1 MKKIVFL
8 TGTRADFGKLKSL
21 ISISQNSENFDVH
34 LFVTGMHMNP
44 LYGFTVDEIRKT
56 GFKNIYKFINHDST
70 TYMDRALAKTI
81 DGFSQY
87 IAQISPDLIVVHGD
101 RVEALA
107 GAIVGSL
114 NNILV
119 AHIEG
124 GEVSGTI
131 DELIR
136 HSVTK
141 MSHIH
146 LAANL
151 EAKKRL
157 IQLGEFDKSI
167 FILGSP
173 DLDLMD
179 EKSLPN
185 LIEAKNYYDIPFDD
199 FAIAMFHPIT
209 TEYSNIKIYA
219 RNFVKALNESDN
231 NYILIYPNN
240 DLGSKEILDEIKKL
254 KSSNRVRIFPSLRF
268 EYFLKFLSESQFI
281 IGNSSAGIREAPY
294 YDVST
299 VNIGTRQ
306 NNRADLDTIFNCGYE
321 VSEIFKAI
329 KQAKKYKKS
338 TEGIRKDKFYFG
350 KGRSDQLFIELL
362 NSEELWNI
370 KHQKQLQEIKYENE
384 QNKSNC

>member
-1 MKKIVFL
+1 MERHKVIKKIVFL

-21 ISISQNSENFDVH
+21 MLVSQNSKDFEVH
-34 LFVTGMHMNP
+34 LFVTGMHLNP
-44 LYGFTVDEIRKT
+44 SYGFTVDEIVKA
-56 GFKNIYKFINHDST
+56 GFKNIYQYINHDST
-70 TYMDRALAKTI
+70 LFMDRTLAKTI
-81 DGFSQY
+81 NGFSEFIY
-87 IAQISPDLIVVHGD
+87 QINPDLIVVHGD

-146 LAANL
+146 LTANI

-157 IQLGEFDKSI
+157 IQLGEFEKSV

-179 EKSLPN
+179 EKNLPD
-185 LIEAKNYYDIPFDD
+185 LKKVKNYYGVTFDD

-209 TEYSNIKIYA
+209 TEYENIKTYSK
-219 RNFVKALNESDN
+219 NFLKSLIESDT

-240 DLGSKEILDEIKKL
+240 DLGSKEILEEIEKI
-254 KSSNRVRIFPSLRF
+254 KSSARIKIFPSLRF
-268 EYFLKFLSESQFI
+268 EYFLRLLKESQFI
-281 IGNSSAGIREAPY
+281 VGNSSAGIREAPY
-294 YDVST
+294 YNVPT

-306 NNRADLDTIFNCGYE
+306 NNRAQLDTIYNCSYKIIDILG
-321 VSEIFKAI
+321 AI
-329 KQAKKYKKS
+329 KKVKKVKRDNELIEKN
-338 TEGIRKDKFYFG
+338 KFHFG
-350 KGRSDQLFIELL
+350 KGRSDELFLELL
-362 NSEELWNI
+362 NSEEFWNI
-370 KHQKQLQEIKYENE
+370 KHQKQFQEVTYL
-384 QNKSNC
+384 

>member
-1 MKKIVFL
+1 M
-8 TGTRADFGKLKSL
+8 
-21 ISISQNSENFDVH
+21 H
-34 LFVTGMHMNP
+34 LNP
-44 LYGFTVDEIRKT
+44 SYGFTVDEIVKA
-56 GFKNIYKFINHDST
+56 GFKNIYQYINHDST
-70 TYMDRALAKTI
+70 LFMDRTLAKTI
-81 DGFSQY
+81 NGFSEFIY
-87 IAQISPDLIVVHGD
+87 QINPDLIVVHGD

-146 LAANL
+146 LTSNV

-157 IQLGEFDKSI
+157 IQLGEFEKSV

-179 EKSLPN
+179 EEKLPD
-185 LIEAKNYYDIPFDD
+185 LKKVKNYYDVTFDD

-209 TEYSNIKIYA
+209 TEYENIKSYSK
-219 RNFVKALNESDN
+219 NFLKSLIESDT

-240 DLGSKEILDEIKKL
+240 DLGSKEILEEIEKI
-254 KSSNRVRIFPSLRF
+254 KSSARIKIFPSLRF
-268 EYFLKFLSESQFI
+268 EYFLRLLKESQFI

-294 YDVST
+294 YDVPT

-306 NNRADLDTIFNCGYE
+306 NNRAQLDTIYNCSYKILDILGAIKKVKKLKRDNE
-321 VSEIFKAI
+321 VSEKN
-329 KQAKKYKKS
+329 
-338 TEGIRKDKFYFG
+338 KFHFG
-350 KGRSDQLFIELL
+350 KGRSDELFLELL
-362 NSEELWNI
+362 NSEEFWSI
-370 KHQKQLQEIKYENE
+370 KHQKQFQEVKYL
-384 QNKSNC
+384 

>member
-1 MKKIVFL
+1 MERHKVIKKIVFL

-21 ISISQNSENFDVH
+21 MLVSQNSKNFEVH
-34 LFVTGMHMNP
+34 LFVTGMHLNP
-44 LYGFTVDEIRKT
+44 SYGFTVDEIVKA
-56 GFKNIYKFINHDST
+56 GFKNIYQYINHDST
-70 TYMDRALAKTI
+70 LFMDRTLAKTI
-81 DGFSQY
+81 NGFSEF
-87 IAQISPDLIVVHGD
+87 ICQINPDLIVVHGD

-146 LAANL
+146 LTANV

-157 IQLGEFDKSI
+157 IQLGEFEKSV

-179 EKSLPN
+179 EKNLPD
-185 LIEAKNYYDIPFDD
+185 LKKVKNYYDVTFDD

-209 TEYSNIKIYA
+209 TEYENIKTYSK
-219 RNFVKALNESDN
+219 NFINSLIESDT

-240 DLGSKEILDEIKKL
+240 DLGSKEILEEIEKI
-254 KSSNRVRIFPSLRF
+254 KSSARIKIFPSLRF
-268 EYFLKFLSESQFI
+268 EYFLRLLKESQFI
-281 IGNSSAGIREAPY
+281 VGNSSAGIREAPY
-294 YDVST
+294 YNVPT

-306 NNRADLDTIFNCGYE
+306 NNRAQLDTIYNCSYKILDILG
-321 VSEIFKAI
+321 AI
-329 KQAKKYKKS
+329 KKVKKVKRDNEVIEKN
-338 TEGIRKDKFYFG
+338 KFHFG
-350 KGRSDQLFIELL
+350 KGRSDELFLELL
-362 NSEELWNI
+362 NSEEFWNI
-370 KHQKQLQEIKYENE
+370 KHQKQFQEVTYL
-384 QNKSNC
+384 

>member
-1 MKKIVFL
+1 MERHRIMKKIIFL

-21 ISISQNSENFDVH
+21 MSISQNSENFEVH
-34 LFVTGMHMNP
+34 LFVTGMHMNS
-44 LYGFTVDEIRKT
+44 LYGFTVDEIVKA
-56 GFKNIYKFINHDST
+56 GFKNIYKYINHDSIE
-70 TYMDRALAKTI
+70 YMDRTLAKTI

-87 IAQISPDLIVVHGD
+87 VTQINPDMIVVHGD
-101 RVEALA
+101 RLEALA

-146 LAANL
+146 LVAND

-157 IQLGEFDKSI
+157 IQLGEYEKSV

-179 EKSLPN
+179 EKSLPS
-185 LIEAKNYYDIPFDD
+185 LKQVKDYYDILFDD

-209 TEYSNIKIYA
+209 TEYKRIRIYA
-219 RNFVKALNESDN
+219 KNFVDALIESDT

-240 DLGSKEILDEIKKL
+240 DLGSKEILEEIERL
-254 KSSNRVRIFPSLRF
+254 KTSDRIKIFPSLRF
-268 EYFLKFLSESQFI
+268 EYFLRFLKESQFI

-294 YDVST
+294 YQVPT
-299 VNIGTRQ
+299 VDIGTRQ
-306 NNRADLDTIFNCGYE
+306 FNRAKLDTIFSCAYE
-321 VSEIFKAI
+321 KEAILEAI
-329 KQAKKYKKS
+329 KNVKEIKKETADIS
-338 TEGIRKDKFYFG
+338 KDKFYFG
-350 KGRSDQLFIELL
+350 KGRSDKLFLKLL
-362 NSEELWNI
+362 NSEEFWKIN
-370 KHQKQLQEIKYENE
+370 HQKQFQEL
-384 QNKSNC
+384 

>member
-1 MKKIVFL
+1 MERHKVIKKIVFL

-21 ISISQNSENFDVH
+21 MLVSQNSKNFEVH
-34 LFVTGMHMNP
+34 LFVTGMHLNP
-44 LYGFTVDEIRKT
+44 SYGFTVDEIVKA
-56 GFKNIYKFINHDST
+56 GFKNIHQYVNHDST
-70 TYMDRALAKTI
+70 LFMDRTLAKTI
-81 DGFSQY
+81 NGFSEF
-87 IAQISPDLIVVHGD
+87 ICQINPDLIVVHGD

-146 LAANL
+146 LTANV

-157 IQLGEFDKSI
+157 IQLGEFEKSV

-179 EKSLPN
+179 EEKLPD
-185 LIEAKNYYDIPFDD
+185 LKKVKNYYDVTFDD

-209 TEYSNIKIYA
+209 TEYENIKTYSK
-219 RNFVKALNESDN
+219 NFINSLIESDT

-240 DLGSKEILDEIKKL
+240 DLGSKEILEEIEKI
-254 KSSNRVRIFPSLRF
+254 KSSARIKIFPSLRF
-268 EYFLKFLSESQFI
+268 EYFLRLLKESQFI
-281 IGNSSAGIREAPY
+281 VGNSSAGIREAPY
-294 YDVST
+294 YNVPT

-306 NNRADLDTIFNCGYE
+306 NNRAQLDTIYNCSYKILDILG
-321 VSEIFKAI
+321 AI
-329 KQAKKYKKS
+329 KKVKKVKRDNEVIEKN
-338 TEGIRKDKFYFG
+338 KFHFG
-350 KGRSDQLFIELL
+350 KGRSDELFLELL
-362 NSEELWNI
+362 NSEEFWNI
-370 KHQKQLQEIKYENE
+370 KHQKQFQEVTYL
-384 QNKSNC
+384 

>member
-21 ISISQNSENFDVH
+21 MSISQKSDDFEVH
-34 LFVTGMHMNP
+34 IFVTGMHMNS
-44 LYGFTVDEIRKT
+44 LYGLTVDEIQKA
-56 GFKNIYKFINHDST
+56 GFKNIYKYINHDSIE
-70 TYMDRALAKTI
+70 YMDRTLAKTI
-81 DGFSQY
+81 VGFSQY
-87 IAQISPDLIVVHGD
+87 IAQINPDLIVVHGD

-146 LAANL
+146 LVANS

-179 EKSLPN
+179 ENSLPN
-185 LIEAKNYYDIPFDD
+185 LELVMNYYNVSFDE

-209 TEYSNIKIYA
+209 TEYNNIKEYA
-219 RNFVKALNESDN
+219 RNFVEALVKSQD

-240 DLGSKEILDEIKKL
+240 DLGSKEILEEIRKVENLDKI
-254 KSSNRVRIFPSLRF
+254 KVFPSLRF
-268 EYFLKFLSESQFI
+268 EYFLRLLKESKYI

-294 YDVST
+294 YNVPT
-299 VNIGTRQ
+299 VDIGTRQ
-306 NNRADLDTIFNCGYE
+306 NNRAKLDSIFNCNYDIE
-321 VSEIFKAI
+321 SVLKAI
-329 KQAKKYKKS
+329 GKTKKFNTNKIKS
-338 TEGIRKDKFYFG
+338 EEAKFYFG
-350 KGRSDQLFIELL
+350 KGRSDSLFLKLL
-362 NSEELWNI
+362 HSQEFWNI
-370 KHQKQLQEIKYENE
+370 EHQKQFQEVI
-384 QNKSNC
+384 

>member
-1 MKKIVFL
+1 MERHKVIKKIVFL

-21 ISISQNSENFDVH
+21 MLVSQNSKNFEVH
-34 LFVTGMHMNP
+34 LFVTGMHLNP
-44 LYGFTVDEIRKT
+44 SYGFTVDEIVKA
-56 GFKNIYKFINHDST
+56 GFKNIYQYINHDST
-70 TYMDRALAKTI
+70 LFMDRTLAKTI
-81 DGFSQY
+81 NGFSEF
-87 IAQISPDLIVVHGD
+87 ICQINPDLIVVHGD

-146 LAANL
+146 LTANV

-157 IQLGEFDKSI
+157 IQLGEFEKSV

-179 EKSLPN
+179 EEKLPD
-185 LIEAKNYYDIPFDD
+185 LKKVKNYYDVTFDD

-209 TEYSNIKIYA
+209 TEYENIKTYSK
-219 RNFVKALNESDN
+219 NFINSLIESDT

-240 DLGSKEILDEIKKL
+240 DLGSKEILEEIEKI
-254 KSSNRVRIFPSLRF
+254 KSSARIKIFPSLRF
-268 EYFLKFLSESQFI
+268 EYFLRLLKESQFI
-281 IGNSSAGIREAPY
+281 VGNSSAGIREAPY
-294 YDVST
+294 YNVPT

-306 NNRADLDTIFNCGYE
+306 NNRAQLDTIYNCSYKILDILG
-321 VSEIFKAI
+321 AI
-329 KQAKKYKKS
+329 KKVKKVKRDNEVIEKN
-338 TEGIRKDKFYFG
+338 KFHFG
-350 KGRSDQLFIELL
+350 KGRSDELFLELL
-362 NSEELWNI
+362 NSEEFWNI
-370 KHQKQLQEIKYENE
+370 KHQKQFQEVKYL
-384 QNKSNC
+384 